1 MVLKREKRAQHEVWT
16 VARIEGDIE
25 ETTTMKY
32 LSIVNNLLLFA
43 LSGALPGRL
52 PGAEGDLH
60 RPSAHTPAAPCRRVV
75 QNGHYALA
83 FDTDTL
89 RIPRFGPVSG
99 GVGYLTTARA
109 DRPVN
114 NVYSVRTTS

>member
-1 MVLKREKRAQHEVWT
+1 
-16 VARIEGDIE
+16 
-25 ETTTMKY
+25 MKY
-32 LSIVNNLLLFA
+32 LSIVTNLLLFA

-60 RPSAHTPAAPCRRVV
+60 RPSALMPRSEDYTHIWWAEGFPAHTPAAPWRRVV
-75 QNGHYALA
+75 QTGHYALA

-99 GVGYLTTARA
+99 RVGYLATARA
-109 DRPVN
+109 DGLVN